1 MCGDFFMTVVMCRT
15 VILYFLIVL
24 SMRFMG
30 KRQIGELS
38 PTELVVT
45 LMLSDLASVP
55 MQDINLPLLYG
66 IIPIMVLVIFE
77 VILSFISLRSRK
89 FRKFISGNPC
99 VIIKDGIIDQN
110 IMEKARITID
120 DLLEELRLQ
129 GFSNVDEIQYAVL
142 ETSGKLSIF
151 PKKNNATVTCKDLNL
166 DLEEEVLPSIIICD
180 GRLDEKS
187 LHFCGK
193 DTNWLN
199 KQYEKYKVKSIKDVF
214 LLTVDE
220 NNKVIFIP
228 KEMKSK
234 FAKG

>member
-1 MCGDFFMTVVMCRT
+1 MNIVLCRT

-66 IIPIMVLVIFE
+66 IIPIIVLVIFE
-77 VILSFISLRSRK
+77 VVLSYISLKSK
-89 FRKFISGNPC
+89 PFRKFISGNPC
-99 VIIKDGIIDQN
+99 IVIKDGKIDQKT
-110 IMEKARITID
+110 MEKLRISID
-120 DLLEELRLQ
+120 DLFEELRLQ
-129 GFSNVDEIQYAVL
+129 GYKNINEIKYAIL
-142 ETSGKLSIF
+142 ETNGKLSIF
-151 PKKNNATVTCKDLNL
+151 PTNDNKDITCGDIGINT
-166 DLEEEVLPSIIICD
+166 DNPCLPYVIICD
-180 GRLDEKS
+180 GFIDKKN

-193 DTNWLN
+193 NQNWLQ
-199 KQYEKYKVKSIKDVF
+199 KQYKKFKVKSEKDVF

-220 NNKVIFIP
+220 ENNVVFFP
-228 KEMKSK
+228 KE
-234 FAKG
+234 

>member
-1 MCGDFFMTVVMCRT
+1 MTVVLFRSI
-15 VILYFLIVL
+15 ILYILIVL

-151 PKKNNATVTCKDLNL
+151 PKKNNAAVTCKDLNL

-180 GRLDEKS
+180 GILDEKS

-228 KEMKSK
+228 KEMKTK